1 MLRRSDALASVA
13 VTRVGS
19 GAMKISFYC
28 RLAFAAQQTE
38 KPSENRRRLLGT
50 MNFQTASK
58 LDFIHSRRVT
68 DSVYQAVKQGTRYF
82 YHVVLRLGG

>member
-50 MNFQTASK
+50 MSFQTAS
-58 LDFIHSRRVT
+58 
-68 DSVYQAVKQGTRYF
+68 
-82 YHVVLRLGG
+82 